1 MKSSFFEQA
10 VQIVLKGFNWVRQK
24 VVKPFNRWHQE
35 NLLTSKLMTIAAFL
49 LVLIGIFV
57 QARLNAP
64 MHSRFTSTPI
74 GEPQT
79 LGQNSGESMAI
90 TSRAY
95 NPQKHFMVVKMHAS
109 NSTSQP
115 LDPSNVSFKVRAIGH
130 KKIPVEKIPL
140 TNNDYV
146 LILSNLRP
154 GYRAVQIKVTDL
166 QTSTNTQTTTD
177 DDDIDDSSNSS
188 VSGSSDNA
196 TGPGSN
202 YYKFIINEDKK
213 FVSNN
218 LKRKTRSQYL
228 IEDIE
233 SNIKN
238 LKKQIRQNNADINA
252 DIKQGQADQ
261 NAISNLRS
269 QAKYS
274 ANKDDNKQKI
284 ENYEDDFQQQQDQIS
299 SLNKKN
305 EKKQE
310 QIMLYRKQIRDIRNG
325 TYDSSE
331 D

>member
-1 MKSSFFEQA
+1 MDSGFFDRVVKA
-10 VQIVLKGFNWVRQK
+10 ILNGFNWVRQHI
-24 VVKPFNRWHQE
+24 VKPFSRWHQE
-35 NLLTSKLMTIAAFL
+35 NLLPVKVMVIAAF
-49 LVLIGIFV
+49 VLALSAVFI

-64 MHSRFTSTPI
+64 MHSRFASTPI

-90 TSRAY
+90 TSRKY
-95 NPQKHFMVVKMHAS
+95 NPKKHFMVVKMHAS

-130 KKIPVEKIPL
+130 KKVPVEKIPL

-146 LILSNLRP
+146 LILSNLEP

-166 QTSTNTQTTTD
+166 QTSTNNQTTTD
-177 DDDIDDSSNSS
+177 DDDTDSISSSVLSSSNS
-188 VSGSSDNA
+188 A

-218 LKRKTRSQYL
+218 LQRKSKSQYL
-228 IEDIE
+228 IENIQ

-238 LKKQIRQNNADINA
+238 LQKQIRQNNADIDA
-252 DIKQGQADQ
+252 GIRQGKADQ
-261 NAISNLRS
+261 NAMNDLND

-274 ANKDDNKQKI
+274 ADETDTKQKM
-284 ENYEDDFQQQQDQIS
+284 EDYQNDFQQQQDQIS

-305 EKKQE
+305 ENKQK
-310 QIMLYRKQIRDIRNG
+310 QIDLYQKQIRDIRNG
-325 TYDSSE
+325 KYDFG
-331 D
+331 DD